1 MSGCQNAEGANWRAA
16 VGSET
21 GEWVRKDQDGLRGSV
36 RKTFTSGLFAE
47 YIVGLRA
54 EAGDHKRGI
63 SDKPMENDNGMTR
76 AQEVGTTML

>member
-1 MSGCQNAEGANWRAA
+1 MSGFQSAEGANWRAA

-47 YIVGLRA
+47 YIVGLKA
-54 EAGDHKRGI
+54 EARDHKRGI

-76 AQEVGTTML
+76 AQEVGAAML